1 MIMKKILLIPLFG
14 FFFISCSVDPILEDL
29 QQNQINE
36 LNAESNPIE
45 VGCAGAD
52 NSMTITYSQAAA
64 IESWDEVRKLY
75 LSLLGEGVY
84 RGGKFDPSI
93 WEIINKFNDEE
104 DGGLGDYTTWYTIE
118 NDQCNDMVMLTIRVV
133 PDQSTPICQIDAGL
147 DNSIILSYSQAA
159 GIESWDEVRK
169 LYLSLLEVGVPRN
182 GVFDPAIW
190 DLINRFQKDPLGSF
204 STTYTIGEGD
214 CKDSVILTVVVV
226 PDAQEE
232 PECELTAGADNSVS
246 LSVSSAAGIES
257 WDEVRKLYLSLLEPG
272 VSRNGTFS
280 PSIWELIRMFNDP
293 NRLSMEGEYIT
304 TYTIVEGDCSD
315 SVELKVVV
323 ISNP

>member
-1 MIMKKILLIPLFG
+1 MIMKRFLLFPLFG
-14 FFFISCSVDPILEDL
+14 LFFISCSVDPIDEDFH
-29 QQNQINE
+29 QNQIQE
-36 LNAESNPIE
+36 FNAKSKSNDF
-45 VGCAGAD
+45 GCAGPD
-52 NSMTITYSQAAA
+52 NLMIISYSQAAA

-84 RGGKFDPSI
+84 RGGVFDPTI
-93 WEIINKFNDEE
+93 WNLINKFNDEE
-104 DGGLGDYTTWYTIE
+104 EGGLGDYTTWYKID
-118 NDQCNDMVMLTIRVV
+118 NGQCKDTVMLTLRVV
-133 PDQSTPICQIDAGL
+133 PDQSSPICYIDAGL
-147 DNSIILSYSQAA
+147 DNTISLTYSQAA

-169 LYLSLLEVGVPRN
+169 LYLSLLAPDVPRN

-190 DLINRFQKDPLGSF
+190 DLINRFQNDPLGSF

-226 PDAQEE
+226 PDEQQE
-232 PECELTAGADNSVS
+232 PLCDLNAGADNYVS
-246 LSVSSAAGIES
+246 LTEANAAAIES

-272 VSRNGTFS
+272 ISRNGSFS

-293 NRLSMEGEYIT
+293 NRLSMEGNYVT

-315 SVELKVVV
+315 SVELKV
-323 ISNP
+323 